1 MQWLSSPPC
10 TRMKVK
16 VSDRERGVLELVGPA
31 LPARLVGGAA
41 AVFGAGFT
49 ARTLPFLRLPI
60 PFPFKL
66 IPLTM
71 AAVGSGLTLAGAI
84 AASASCSIQFERKKG
99 LTFRWHV
106 RPFAP
111 RERLVPPSDMA
122 DFEITRHVHEYTSPS
137 DDSFSGSRTQ
147 VVYRLVLVTQAGEA
161 LPFEEFG
168 TRAQATLR
176 KEAIAEV
183 LGPVP
188 RKRTTGRK
196 RGSAGSPR

>member
-16 VSDRERGVLELVGPA
+16 VSDRERGVLELAGPA

-66 IPLTM
+66 IPLTI
-71 AAVGSGLTLAGAI
+71 AAVGSGVTLAGAI
-84 AASASCSIQFERKKG
+84 AASATCSVRIERKKG

-106 RPFAP
+106 RPLAP
-111 RERLVPPSDMA
+111 RERQVPPADMA
-122 DFEITRHVHEYTSPS
+122 DLEITRHVYTSVEK
-137 DDSFSGSRTQ
+137 DSFASSRSH
-147 VVYRLVLVTQAGEA
+147 VVYRLVLVTKTGEA
-161 LPFEEFG
+161 LPFEEFA

-176 KEAIAEV
+176 KEAITEV
-183 LGPVP
+183 LGPEP
-188 RKRTTGRK
+188 RKRTAGRK
-196 RGSAGSPR
+196 RSMGGPPG

>member
-1 MQWLSSPPC
+1 
-10 TRMKVK
+10 MKVK
-16 VSDRERGVLELVGPA
+16 VSDRERGVLELEGPA

-84 AASASCSIQFERKKG
+84 AASAACSVHIERKKG
-99 LTFRWHV
+99 LTFRWHL

-111 RERLVPPSDMA
+111 RERQVSPADMA
-122 DFEITRHVHEYTSPS
+122 DFEVTRHEYTSS
-137 DDSFSGSRTQ
+137 SNDSFPTSRSRA
-147 VVYRLVLVTQAGEA
+147 VYRLVLVTKAGEA
-161 LPFEEFG
+161 LPFEEFA
-168 TRAQATLR
+168 TRAQAMLR
-176 KEAIAEV
+176 QEAIAEV

-188 RKRTTGRK
+188 RTRTAGRK
-196 RGSAGSPR
+196 RGVGGS

>member
-1 MQWLSSPPC
+1 MQWFSSPPC
-10 TRMKVK
+10 TRMKVR
-16 VSDRERGVLELVGPA
+16 VSERGQGILELTGPA
-31 LPARLVGGAA
+31 LPARLMGGAA

-66 IPLTM
+66 IPMTM

-84 AASASCSIQFERKKG
+84 AASATCSVHIERKKG
-99 LTFRWHV
+99 ITFRWHL

-111 RERLVPPSDMA
+111 RERQVLPADMA
-122 DFEITRHVHEYTSPS
+122 DFEVTRHVYTSPS
-137 DDSFSGSRTQ
+137 NDSFGDSRTQ
-147 VVYRLVLVTQAGEA
+147 VVYRLVLVTKAGEA

-188 RKRTTGRK
+188 RKRAPRRK
-196 RGSAGSPR
+196 SAG